1 MTSIRQFDDAAI
13 NDSLR
18 GKIHNRGRQPGVQE
32 RLTGFVFRA
41 LRRLAQFRAYR
52 LLTLEPG
59 DVPASFSSERHA
71 LEGRAVCGDEL
82 ATLAGKHKDVSAEF
96 IARTAPKGDWCYAY
110 FDGDKLASYGWY
122 SYQPTRVGE
131 EFDFEFPNQYAY
143 MYRGFTERDYRG
155 ARLHGH
161 GMVQAVHRVANEGRR
176 GLIGLVE
183 AQNAASLRSVQRIGY
198 RRQGTIIMFRFF
210 GRWKTFRTPKCRRF
224 GCRLVRRRET
234 VKC

>member
-1 MTSIRQFDDAAI
+1 MTSVHQFDATANDAP
-13 NDSLR
+13 NETVST
-18 GKIHNRGRQPGVQE
+18 RGRTLSLQQ
-32 RLTGFVFRA
+32 RILDTICRI
-41 LRRLAQFRAYR
+41 LRRLVHFRAYR
-52 LLTLEPG
+52 VLTLEPN

-82 ATLAGKHKDVSAEF
+82 ATLAGKHKDVSTEF
-96 IARTAPKGDWCYAY
+96 IVRTAPKGDWCYAY
-110 FDGDKLASYGWY
+110 FDGDKLVSYGWY

-131 EFDFEFPNQYAY
+131 QFDFEFPNQYAY

-161 GMVQAVHRVANEGRR
+161 GMVQAVHRVADEGRR

-183 AQNAASLRSVQRIGY
+183 VQNAASLRSVQRIGY
-198 RRQGTIIMFRFF
+198 RRQGTIITFRFF

-224 GCRLVRRRET
+224 GCRLVRRHGAI
-234 VKC
+234 KC